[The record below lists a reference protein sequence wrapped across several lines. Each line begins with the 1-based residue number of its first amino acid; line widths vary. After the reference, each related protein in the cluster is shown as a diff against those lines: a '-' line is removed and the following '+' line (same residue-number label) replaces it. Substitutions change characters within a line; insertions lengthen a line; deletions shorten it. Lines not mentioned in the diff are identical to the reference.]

1 MKKIIFRPAAP
12 APGLRSIV
20 SCSHKDHKKSRG
32 FAFPF
37 SNAHAGM
44 PGINV
49 LFFRRDQAAACLPA
63 SQVTFPLEVTGHQ
76 ALYSLSGIF
85 VIIQNM
91 ID

>member
-1 MKKIIFRPAAP
+1 MPAHEKIIFRPAAP

-20 SCSHKDHKKSRG
+20 SCSYKDHKKLKG

-44 PGINV
+44 SGINV
-49 LFFRRDQAAACLPA
+49 LCFRRDQAASCLSA

-76 ALYSLSGIF
+76 ARY
-85 VIIQNM
+85 
-91 ID
+91 